1 MQIITDSLLNDFKTK
16 TILISPFD
24 LLKSKDEIEL
34 PVDYFEFYKST
45 SSVYS
50 SKIEGENIDFDS
62 YFKHKFLKVKF
73 KSDYTQKIDDL
84 FLAYEFASKN
94 KLTFKNVKKAHSL
107 LSRHLLP
114 KSQQGVIRNN
124 PMFVLNN
131 EEKIEYAAAP
141 PAIIKSELQKLFDDI
156 ELLLNTALDV
166 YEVFYFASLIHLIFV
181 KIHPFQDGNGR
192 SARLIEKWYFLE
204 KFGEKAN
211 SIQLEKNC
219 YHNLINY
226 YKNIRKL
233 GLEYEALDYNKALE
247 FLLMTISG
255 L

>member
-1 MQIITDSLLNDFKTK
+1 
-16 TILISPFD
+16 
-24 LLKSKDEIEL
+24 
-34 PVDYFEFYKST
+34 
-45 SSVYS
+45 
-50 SKIEGENIDFDS
+50 
-62 YFKHKFLKVKF
+62 
-73 KSDYTQKIDDL
+73 
-84 FLAYEFASKN
+84 LAYEFASKN

-124 PMFVLNN
+124 PMFVFNN

-156 ELLLNTALDV
+156 ELLLNIALDV

-192 SARLIEKWYFLE
+192 SARLIEKWFFLG

-211 SIQLEKNC
+211 SIQLEKNY